1 VYVPEMI
8 AMLTFTRGTEVEV
21 LSKRVVEEGA
31 WVSAEVL
38 KTTAYTCTVKYGGGD
53 EIVEET
59 VPRMAVRPLPPPLE
73 EGAAKLTAGDLV
85 ECYHNF
91 CWKTARILNS
101 VTDNIFL
108 VLLLGDSDVGFT
120 VHKSFLRV
128 RQRWTGG
135 GWRVL
140 EKNSPAGY
148 MEKRMNACAKRKPC
162 GDYSPIK
169 DDTRKN
175 LTDVYMEKI
184 RKCKC
189 SKRKPCEDYSP
200 IKKDIAGRLDEDSVG
215 SCSSTGNVGDFS
227 ETCRPEG
234 NESDAESVCTER
246 RITSVDL
253 NITLLSDDE
262 ES

>member
-1 VYVPEMI
+1 
-8 AMLTFTRGTEVEV
+8 
-21 LSKRVVEEGA
+21 
-31 WVSAEVL
+31 
-38 KTTAYTCTVKYGGGD
+38 
-53 EIVEET
+53 
-59 VPRMAVRPLPPPLE
+59 
-73 EGAAKLTAGDLV
+73 
-85 ECYHNF
+85 
-91 CWKTARILNS
+91 
-101 VTDNIFL
+101 
-108 VLLLGDSDVGFT
+108 
-120 VHKSFLRV
+120 
-128 RQRWTGG
+128 
-135 GWRVL
+135 
-140 EKNSPAGY
+140 
-148 MEKRMNACAKRKPC
+148 MNACAKRKPC